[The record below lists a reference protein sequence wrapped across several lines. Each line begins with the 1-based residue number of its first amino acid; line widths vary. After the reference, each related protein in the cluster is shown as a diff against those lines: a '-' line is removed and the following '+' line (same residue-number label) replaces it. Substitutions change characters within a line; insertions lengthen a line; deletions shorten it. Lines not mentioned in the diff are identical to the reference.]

1 LPAKSFKFQEI
12 RNISC
17 NAKGPC
23 ESKSLLTLVEL
34 YKKRNYRIQK
44 FNKSKHG
51 KIELIYT
58 AKLREKMLFGG
69 IKLNS
74 GAGSCS

>member
-1 LPAKSFKFQEI
+1 
-12 RNISC
+12 
-17 NAKGPC
+17 
-23 ESKSLLTLVEL
+23 LVEL